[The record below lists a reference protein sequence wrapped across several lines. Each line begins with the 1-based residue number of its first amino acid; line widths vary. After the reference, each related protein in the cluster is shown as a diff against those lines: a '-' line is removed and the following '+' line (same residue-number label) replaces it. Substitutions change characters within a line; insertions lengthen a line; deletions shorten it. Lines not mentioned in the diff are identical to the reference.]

1 MNDEMELDIIKE
13 VINIGIG
20 DAAASLSELVK
31 TRVVIR
37 TPDISVMDVNMV
49 SSYIWEEM
57 KALGVYISQD
67 FEGLVKGKT
76 ILCYTKDCSLSL
88 LNALYPESVKTSS
101 LTASAMATLQE
112 IGNIIMVSCIT
123 TLADMIGGTL
133 KFFMPT
139 VTEQISDTYF
149 QNLLK
154 GMEVFDKAI
163 VVKNEMVVG
172 GDKVTDSQLPIEGH
186 LFVLI
191 SFDDFQ
197 KVIAGLKKKLTT
209 V

>member
-37 TPDISVMDVNMV
+37 SPDISVMDVNMV
-49 SSYIWEEM
+49 SSYIRKEM

-112 IGNIIMVSCIT
+112 IGNIIMVSCVT
-123 TLADMIGGTL
+123 TLADMIEGTL

-139 VTEQISDTYF
+139 VTEEISDTYF

-154 GMEVFDKAI
+154 DMEVFDKAI
-163 VVKNEMVVG
+163 VVKNEMVVA
-172 GDKVTDSQLPIEGH
+172 GDKVTDSQPPIEGH

-191 SFDDFQ
+191 GFDDFQ
-197 KVIAGLKKKLTT
+197 KVIAGLKKKLST
-209 V
+209 